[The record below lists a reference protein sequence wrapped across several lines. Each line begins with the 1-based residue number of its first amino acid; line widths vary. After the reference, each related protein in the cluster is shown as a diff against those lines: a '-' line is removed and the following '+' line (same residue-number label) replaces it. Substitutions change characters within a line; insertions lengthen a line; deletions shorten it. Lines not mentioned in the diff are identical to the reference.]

1 MYYPEEVVEEIRQ
14 RNDIVQ
20 VISSYVRLQ
29 KRGSNHMGLCPFH
42 NEKTPSFS
50 VSGSKQMYHCFGCG
64 ASGNV
69 FTFIMEY
76 ENFNF
81 VEALRFLAERGG
93 VNLPEME
100 YSEEDRKRQDFRTK
114 LLEVNKVAAKYFYY
128 LLRTER
134 GQHAYT
140 YLKDRGLTDETIKK
154 FGLGYSDKYS
164 DDLYQYLK
172 KQGYRDELLKE
183 SGLVTMNEAKGSFDK
198 FWNRVMYPIMDIN
211 HKVIGF
217 GGRVMGEGMPK
228 YLNSPETKIFDKSR
242 NLYGLNFARQAK
254 GRQLLLCE
262 GYMDVISLHQAGFH
276 NAVASLGTAFTERQ
290 AVLIKRYADEVLLT
304 YDSDGAGIKAAL
316 RAIPM
321 LKSAGITP
329 KIVHMEPYKDPDEFI
344 KSLGAEE
351 FQKRI
356 DQAENSFYFEVS
368 LIERE
373 YDFKDPEQ
381 KTKFYNELAKKLLV
395 FSEELERNNYIEAMA
410 VKYAIRFEDLRKLV
424 NKYGAQLS
432 FGVSDERTVKEEK
445 KKERK
450 GKEDGIK
457 RSQKIL
463 LTWLIE
469 DTSLFAKIRDILTE
483 EDFKEE
489 PYHTVAKHLFTQY
502 EQTKTVNPAKII
514 NCFESKEEQAEV
526 ASLFNTNLPI
536 WELLSEENA
545 RMKKEEFHENFMQE
559 MELSE
564 KEKAFN
570 DTIRRIKKNSL
581 DEAGRHVTDVADL
594 QKLITAQAEL
604 QKLHISFQ
612 DGER

>member
-29 KRGSNHMGLCPFH
+29 KRGSSHMGLCPFH

-50 VSGSKQMYHCFGCG
+50 VSGQKQMYHCFGCG

-69 FTFIMEY
+69 FTFVMEY

-93 VNLPEME
+93 VNLPELE
-100 YSEEDRKRQDFRTK
+100 YSEEDRKKQDFRAK
-114 LLEVNKVAAKYFYY
+114 LLEVNKTAAKYFYY
-128 LLRTER
+128 LLRNER
-134 GQHAYT
+134 GQSAYA
-140 YLKDRGLTDETIKK
+140 YLTERGLTDETIKK

-172 KQGYRDELLKE
+172 KQGYSDEVLKE
-183 SGLVTMNEAKGSFDK
+183 SGLVTMNEAKGGMDK

-217 GGRVMGEGMPK
+217 GGRVMGDGMPK

-242 NLYGLNFARQAK
+242 NLYGLNFARQTK

-262 GYMDVISLHQAGFH
+262 GYMDVISLHQAGFT

-290 AVLIKRYADEVLLT
+290 AVLLKRYADEVLLT
-304 YDSDGAGIKAAL
+304 YDSDGAGRKAAL

-344 KSLGAEE
+344 KALGAEE

-356 DQAENSFYFEVS
+356 ENAENSFYFEVG
-368 LIERE
+368 LIEKE

-395 FSEELERNNYIEAMA
+395 FSEELERNNYIEAMSE
-410 VKYAIRFEDLRKLV
+410 KYAIRFEDLRKLV

-432 FGVSDERTVKEEK
+432 FEDVDRLSAKVER
-445 KKERK
+445 KKEGNK
-450 GKEDGIK
+450 KEDGIK

-469 DTSLFAKIRDILTE
+469 DTSLFEKLGDILTE
-483 EDFKEE
+483 DDFLEE
-489 PYHTVAKHLFTQY
+489 PYHTVAKQLFDQY
-502 EQTKTVNPAKII
+502 AQTGAVNPAKII

-545 RMKKEEFHENFMQE
+545 RMQKEGFHENFMQE
-559 MELSE
+559 MDVSE
-564 KEKAFN
+564 KEKVFN
-570 DTIRRIKKNSL
+570 DTVKRIKKNSL
-581 DEAGRHVTDVADL
+581 DELGRHVTDITDL

-604 QKLHISFQ
+604 QKLHISFH
-612 DGER
+612 DSEK

>member
-69 FTFIMEY
+69 FTFVMEY

-114 LLEVNKVAAKYFYY
+114 LLEVNKAAAKYFYY

-134 GQHAYT
+134 GQNAYT
-140 YLKDRGLTDETIKK
+140 YLKDRGLTEETIKK
-154 FGLGYSDKYS
+154 FGLGYADKYS

-183 SGLVTMNEAKGSFDK
+183 SGLITLNEAKGSFDK

-254 GRQLLLCE
+254 GRQILLCE
-262 GYMDVISLHQAGFH
+262 GYMDVISLHQAGFT

-321 LKSAGITP
+321 LKNAGITP

-344 KSLGAEE
+344 KALGAQE

-356 DQAENSFYFEVS
+356 DNAENSFYFEVS
-368 LIERE
+368 LIEKE
-373 YDFKDPEQ
+373 HDFKDPEQ

-410 VKYAIRFEDLRKLV
+410 AKYAIRFEDLRKLV

-432 FGVSDERTVKEEK
+432 FGVSAGMPVREEK
-445 KKERK
+445 KREGKV
-450 GKEDGIK
+450 KEDGIM

-469 DTSLFAKIRDILTE
+469 DTSLFAKIGDIITE

-502 EQTKTVNPAKII
+502 GQTGEVNPAKII
-514 NCFESKEEQAEV
+514 NCFESKEEQTEV

-545 RMKKEEFHENFMQE
+545 RMQKEGFRENFMQE

-570 DTIRRIKKNSL
+570 DTVRRIKKNSL

-612 DGER
+612 DSER

>member
-81 VEALRFLAERGG
+81 VEALRFLAERSG

-128 LLRTER
+128 LLRTEH
-134 GQHAYT
+134 GTHAYT
-140 YLKDRGLTDETIKK
+140 YLKERGLTDETIKK

-172 KQGYRDELLKE
+172 KHGYSDELLKE
-183 SGLVTMNEAKGSFDK
+183 SGLITMNEAKGSFDK

-228 YLNSPETKIFDKSR
+228 YLNSPETKVFDKSR

-262 GYMDVISLHQAGFH
+262 GYMDVISLHQAGFM
-276 NAVASLGTAFTERQ
+276 NTVASLGTAFTEQQ
-290 AVLIKRYADEVLLT
+290 AVLMKRYADEVLLT

-321 LKSAGITP
+321 LKNAGITP

-344 KSLGAEE
+344 KALGAEE

-356 DQAENSFYFEVS
+356 EHAENSFYFEVS
-368 LIERE
+368 LIEKE
-373 YDFKDPEQ
+373 YDFRDPEQ
-381 KTKFYNELAKKLLV
+381 KTKFYNDLARKLLV

-410 VKYAIRFEDLRKLV
+410 EKYAVRFEDLRKLV

-432 FGVSDERTVKEEK
+432 FKGSNETFAREEKRRKGK
-445 KKERK
+445 KKE
-450 GKEDGIK
+450 DGMK

-469 DTSLFAKIRDILTE
+469 DTFLFEAIKGILTE
-483 EDFKEE
+483 EDFREE
-489 PYHTVAKHLFTQY
+489 PYHTVAKQLFHQY
-502 EQTKTVNPAKII
+502 GQTGEVNPAKII
-514 NCFESKEEQAEV
+514 NCFQSKEEQAEV

-536 WELLSEENA
+536 WELLSEENV
-545 RMKKEEFHENFMQE
+545 RMKKEGFRENFMQE

-564 KEKAFN
+564 KEKIFN
-570 DTIRRIKKNSL
+570 DIVRRIKKN
-581 DEAGRHVTDVADL
+581 
-594 QKLITAQAEL
+594 I
-604 QKLHISFQ
+604 
-612 DGER
+612 